1 MNSFEH
7 VYGQRWKELY
17 DMEKKR
23 REDLERELKEARHR
37 LDADMEI
44 AYEDYKT
51 QLLREG
57 WKLSIIAN

>member
-1 MNSFEH
+1 M
-7 VYGQRWKELY
+7 
-17 DMEKKR
+17 R
-23 REDLERELKEARHR
+23 RH

-57 WKLSIIAN
+57 NSFLCFKSFSRIFPYKKMDKIMDK